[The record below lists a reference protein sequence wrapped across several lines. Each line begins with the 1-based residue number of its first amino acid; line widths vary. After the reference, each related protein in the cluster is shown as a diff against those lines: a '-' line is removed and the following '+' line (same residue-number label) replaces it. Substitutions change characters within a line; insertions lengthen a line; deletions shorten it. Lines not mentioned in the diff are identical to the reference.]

1 MHINDLLKIAVERK
15 ASDLH
20 LKVGAFPVIRVDGT
34 LLPLADMRRLMQEDT
49 IAMAFSIMS
58 ARQKEKFKNNF
69 EIDIAY
75 NGPEPRAA
83 SAATSSSSAGTVGL
97 VLRVIPAKILS
108 IRELLLPP
116 VLEKICQE
124 QRGLVLC
131 TGTTGSGKST
141 TLAAM
146 IDHINATRNEH
157 IMTIEDP
164 IEFLHRD
171 KKSIVNQREV
181 DVDTKGF
188 SLALRS
194 ALRQDPDVI
203 LVGEMRDYETI
214 ETALTAAETGHLVFS
229 TLHTLDATET
239 INRIIAV
246 FPPHQQKQIR
256 LQLGAV
262 LKAAVSLRL
271 MPRAD
276 GLGRVPAAEILIRTN
291 YVRECIENKEKTK
304 YIKDA
309 IQQGT
314 SQYGMQTF
322 DQSLYSLY
330 KSGLITLEEALKRAT
345 NPNEFKLK
353 IQGIQSTSD
362 MAREEMDS
370 ALEAPSD
377 FNPLQE
383 ESPFDFSNQPSGKNL
398 DGPDAS
404 GSRAPGSPDS
414 AEPPARERA
423 LRLLSIR
430 ARGRAELSRALKD
443 RGFSGRGDRR
453 GGRAPRPTA
462 GLLDDLSAA
471 RSAVRTRGAR
481 HGRGRVERELR
492 ARGFSKETIAAALE
506 RKAPRSGKTRPCG
519 KRSRGSGRRARISRR
534 RCGAGGSSTR

>member
-1 MHINDLLKIAVERK
+1 M
-15 ASDLH
+15 
-20 LKVGAFPVIRVDGT
+20 
-34 LLPLADMRRLMQEDT
+34 
-49 IAMAFSIMS
+49 
-58 ARQKEKFKNNF
+58 
-69 EIDIAY
+69 
-75 NGPEPRAA
+75 
-83 SAATSSSSAGTVGL
+83 
-97 VLRVIPAKILS
+97 
-108 IRELLLPP
+108 
-116 VLEKICQE
+116 
-124 QRGLVLC
+124 LC

-157 IMTIEDP
+157 VMTIEDP

-239 INRIIAV
+239 INRIISV

-353 IQGIQSTSD
+353 IQGIQSTAD

-370 ALEAPSD
+370 VARGAVGLQPAAGGVALRL
-377 FNPLQE
+377 LQ
-383 ESPFDFSNQPSGKNL
+383 PDPAGKNL
-398 DGPDAS
+398 DGRTQAEV
-404 GSRAPGSPDS
+404 
-414 AEPPARERA
+414 EPPGARIRASAARERA

-430 ARGRAELSRALKD
+430 SRGRAELVRALQD
-443 RGFSGRGDRR
+443 RGFAAGGRRR
-453 GGRAPRPTA
+453 SRRASRDGRPARRSLGGALGGADARRAPRPRTDRARAA
-462 GLLDDLSAA
+462 GPRVLEGDD
-471 RSAVRTRGAR
+471 RRGAR
-481 HGRGRVERELR
+481 GGRRLRPGRRGPAKSVRETLERPR
-492 ARGFSKETIAAALE
+492 ASRAAAA
-506 RKAPRSGKTRPCG
+506 APPRLRRADPA
-519 KRSRGSGRRARISRR
+519 RFSGREDF
-534 RCGAGGSSTR
+534 